1 MVEQEVLNNT
11 NSAPTSSGET
21 LETKLENVET
31 NQPNQTQTNEVNN
44 KDNTKQETQENE
56 DIDFDDLEDDSS
68 EKQET
73 TEERTKK
80 QSKAENRR
88 YAEMR
93 RAKRE
98 REKQELEKQAYNK
111 GVLEA
116 TNGINPYTQEKIE
129 TDEDIE
135 EFKIMQELA
144 KKGLDPIQDFHKY
157 VKQQKAEERAR
168 LAKEQEEKAKQEQLQ
183 KEAQKKYESDLNDF
197 KSKNPDVDVQALL
210 TNEKFLL
217 FAEGKLGLKPLDTV
231 YKEYLNFT
239 NDYETKAK
247 ETAKKMVAINSTS
260 VGSLSGGKGD
270 SKVVDFTNMS
280 KAEFEEYL
288 DKVKR
293 GLIR

>member
-21 LETKLENVET
+21 VETKLENVET

-73 TEERTKK
+73 TEEKTKK

-93 RAKRE
+93 KAKRE
-98 REKQELEKQAYNK
+98 KEKQELEKQAYKK

-116 TNGINPYTQEKIE
+116 TNGLNPYTQEKIE
-129 TDEDIE
+129 TDEDVE
-135 EFKIMQELA
+135 EFKIMQEMA
-144 KKGLDPIQDFHKY
+144 KKGLDPIADFHKY
-157 VKQQKAEERAR
+157 FKQQKAEERIR
-168 LAKEQEEKAKQEQLQ
+168 LAKEHEEKTKQEAVE
-183 KEAQKKYESDLNDF
+183 KEAQKRYESDIEDF
-197 KSKNPDVDVQALL
+197 KSKNADVDVNELL
-210 TNEKFLL
+210 SNEKFLI
-217 FAEGKLGLKPLDTV
+217 FAEGKLGIKPLDTV
-231 YKEYLNFT
+231 YKEYLTFT
-239 NDYETKAK
+239 SEFDTKAK

-270 SKVVDFTNMS
+270 SKAVDFTNMS

-293 GLIR
+293 GLVR